1 MILVKVRI
9 FPGRKLDYELRHN
22 GKRGNEMD
30 FLTAV
35 EFSIEEPY
43 GKAVALLDLRS
54 RHVTVPYFF
63 ATMSNIFYRGTFLFY
78 IS

>member
-1 MILVKVRI
+1 VILVKVRI

-22 GKRGNEMD
+22 GKRGNEMN

-54 RHVTVPYFF
+54 RHVTVPYFLPI
-63 ATMSNIFYRGTFLFY
+63 SNIFYRGTFLFF